1 MNFDYPQGISGDLTT
16 AVLDPDLTPN
26 LVLDKG
32 LAFFVRVN
40 WTPTGP
46 GVQTL
51 GGNWTIKA
59 YAESLGPGPELQ
71 IGPSLTIPVVPIDG
85 HAYSESISV
94 PANTLLAEGEGAPPA
109 SGVYKLVVVVTHTNT
124 LGTRT
129 EMAGFAEGPV
139 FEIRNP

>member
-16 AVLDPDLTPN
+16 AVLDTDLTPN

-32 LAFFVRVN
+32 LAFFVRVS